1 MESIFKKCRKKS
13 GVYLFW
19 KRTSSDSKTVSYIIT
34 DKFIEANMEK
44 LLKFN
49 IIKGDQLW
57 KVRKEDLTNLN
68 IWKNWTEKFKL
79 RKGWKEEFTRS
90 N

>member
-1 MESIFKKCRKKS
+1 MNRDLKKGFDIGELAKVIENGEHFKNVERKVEFIYS
-13 GVYLFW
+13 GKELPVIQ
-19 KRTSSDSKTVSYIIT
+19 KTVSYIIT

-57 KVRKEDLTNLN
+57 KV
-68 IWKNWTEKFKL
+68 EKKI
-79 RKGWKEEFTRS
+79 
-90 N
+90 